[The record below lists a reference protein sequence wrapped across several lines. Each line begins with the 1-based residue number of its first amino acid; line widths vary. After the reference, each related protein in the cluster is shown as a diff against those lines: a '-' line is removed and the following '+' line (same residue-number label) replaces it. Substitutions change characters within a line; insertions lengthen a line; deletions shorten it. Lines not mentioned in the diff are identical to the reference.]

1 MALPRAWGLT
11 EDDRNINRA
20 KRDSK
25 SWAKGYRQPS
35 TIGCGRWLPILA
47 QFCIHAIWQEQVSV
61 VKEDQEYCRYNSLQL
76 WGLDVWLLLLISAP
90 KVWWL
95 DSTSD
100 LLDNSAEHRQ
110 VLNAAPWKGSC
121 MTGTVL
127 DVVLALECCV
137 LMGSGFCLC
146 ELSYICVVPEEMN
159 SSYNSSYNLMISPTI
174 RSCGSQSSVC
184 KRKIGNE
191 IMEWELLE
199 TEPYAKVWLVNE
211 TLGILSVVSN

>member
-1 MALPRAWGLT
+1 MAPPRAWGLT
-11 EDDRNINRA
+11 EDNRNINRA

-47 QFCIHAIWQEQVSV
+47 QFCIHAIWQERVSI

-76 WGLDVWLLLLISAP
+76 WGLAVWLLLLITAP

-110 VLNAAPWKGSC
+110 VLNAAPWKGFC
-121 MTGTVL
+121 MTVL
-127 DVVLALECCV
+127 DVVLALECCADGV
-137 LMGSGFCLC
+137 GFASVNFHTYVWYQRKGILAII
-146 ELSYICVVPEEMN
+146 LPIILWFLLQYDLVVPKVRFAKG
-159 SSYNSSYNLMISPTI
+159 
-174 RSCGSQSSVC
+174 RSGM
-184 KRKIGNE
+184 K
-191 IMEWELLE
+191 
-199 TEPYAKVWLVNE
+199 
-211 TLGILSVVSN
+211 